1 MRNRTRSVILKKVEG
16 LVKDRIP
23 KRVVFGLVAA
33 LVVIVVALLLWPQI
47 WLHRLRPVARDRVIE
62 LLEERFDDVRLERLD
77 IRLSPGSL
85 FFPRMTAVGEGL
97 SISLPGRAA
106 EGVPPFVTMR
116 EFEVELGLLGILR
129 DPIRVSSLRMDELTI
144 QIPPKDDDGP
154 DGKSEPPPR
163 FVVEDLVADGAVLR
177 ILPRNPKK
185 DPLQF
190 DLHQLRVRSAGLG
203 EPMRFD
209 SILQNAKPPGEIQT
223 EGKFGPLRLFDAG
236 ASPVS
241 GKYVFAKADLSVFGG
256 IAGTLYSEGRFDGVL
271 ERIEASG
278 FTETPDFQLTSAGN
292 PVALRTE
299 FKAVIDGTNGDTL
312 LQPVDAVLAGS
323 RFRAEGG
330 VAKRPGTDGKTVCL
344 DAEGQGNRIEDFLRL
359 AMKTQAPF
367 MTGEVRFRSLI
378 LIPPGKVDVVEKLV
392 LDGEFVIETAE
403 FTEGKVQDK
412 VDKLSQTGKGE
423 NAEDAVSALQNE
435 RVVSDM
441 RGSFRLE
448 GGVMSLS
455 YLSFAVPGAE
465 VRLQGTYGLVN
476 EQIDFH
482 GELRTEAKVSEMTS
496 GVKSFFLKLI
506 DPLFEKKGMGA
517 VIPIRIGGSPD
528 SPSFGLDAGRVFSG
542 DETTSAASRPGEKG
556 AWTKDIP
563 ACGAILGTEETGG

>member
-1 MRNRTRSVILKKVEG
+1 MKVR
-16 LVKDRIP
+16 LS

-33 LVVIVVALLLWPQI
+33 LLVIVFALVLLPRI
-47 WLHRLRPVARDRVIE
+47 WLHRLRPVARDKVIA

-77 IRLSPGSL
+77 IGLPPGYL
-85 FFPRMTAVGEGL
+85 FFPRLTAVGEGL
-97 SISLPGRAA
+97 SISLPDRVG
-106 EGVPPFVTMR
+106 EGIPPFVTMKK
-116 EFEVELGLLGILR
+116 FEVEVGLFGILR
-129 DPIRVSSLRMDELTI
+129 DPIRVRSLRMDELTI
-144 QIPPKDDDGP
+144 QIPRKQDDGP
-154 DGKSEPPPR
+154 EGRSEPSPH
-163 FVVEDLVADGAVLR
+163 FVVEYLVADGAVLR
-177 ILPRNPKK
+177 ILPRNPEK

-203 EPMRFD
+203 EPMEFD
-209 SILQNAKPPGEIQT
+209 AILQNAKPPGEIQT

-241 GKYVFAKADLSVFGG
+241 GEYVFAKADLSVFGG

-292 PVALRTE
+292 PVALRTDY
-299 FKAVIDGTNGDTL
+299 KSVIDGTNGDTL
-312 LQPVDAVLAGS
+312 LQPVEAVLVDS
-323 RFRAEGG
+323 RFRTEGG

-344 DAEGQGNRIEDFLRL
+344 DAEGKGDRIEDFLRL
-359 AMKTQAPF
+359 AMKTEAPF

-378 LIPPGKVDVVEKLV
+378 LIPPGKVDVVERLV

-403 FTEGKVQDK
+403 FTEGKVQDR
-412 VDKLSQTGKGE
+412 VDKLSQTGKGDD
-423 NAEDAVSALQNE
+423 ADDAVSALQNE
-435 RVVSDM
+435 RVASDM

-455 YLSFAVPGAE
+455 YLSFSVPGAE

-476 EQIDFH
+476 QQIDFH

-517 VIPIRIGGSPD
+517 VIPIRIGGSAD
-528 SPSFGLDAGRVFSG
+528 SPSFGLEVGRVFSG
-542 DETTSAASRPGEKG
+542 DETTSGASRPGQKG
-556 AWTKDIP
+556 EWTKNIP
-563 ACGAILGTEETGG
+563 ACRAILGTEETGG

>member
-1 MRNRTRSVILKKVEG
+1 
-16 LVKDRIP
+16 VKDRISE
-23 KRVVFGLVAA
+23 RVVIGLVAA
-33 LVVIVVALLLWPQI
+33 LVLIVVALLLLPRI
-47 WLHRLRPVARDRVIE
+47 WLHRRLRPVARDKVIE

-77 IRLSPGSL
+77 IELPPGSL
-85 FFPRMTAVGEGL
+85 FFPRLTAVGEGF
-97 SISLPGRAA
+97 SISLPDRAA
-106 EGVPPFVTMR
+106 EGAPPFVTMN
-116 EFEVELGLLGILR
+116 EFEVELGLFGILR

-144 QIPPKDDDGP
+144 QIPPKKDGGP

-177 ILPRNPKK
+177 ILPRNPEK

-203 EPMRFD
+203 EPMEFD
-209 SILQNAKPPGEIQT
+209 AILQNAKPPGEIQT
-223 EGKFGPLRLFDAG
+223 EGTFGPLRLFDAG

-241 GKYVFAKADLSVFGG
+241 GEYVFAKADLSVFGG

-299 FKAVIDGTNGDTL
+299 YKAVIDGTNGDTL
-312 LQPVDAVLAGS
+312 LQPVDAVLVGS

-330 VAKRPGTDGKTVCL
+330 VAKRPGTHGKTVCL

-359 AMKTQAPF
+359 AMKTEAPF

-378 LIPPGKVDVVEKLV
+378 LIPPGKVDIVEKLV

-403 FTEGKVQDK
+403 FTERKVQDK
-412 VDKLSQTGKGE
+412 VDKLSRTGKGD
-423 NAEDAVSALQNE
+423 NAEDPVSALQDE

-465 VRLQGTYGLVN
+465 VRLEGTYGLVSR
-476 EQIDFH
+476 QIDFR

-496 GVKSFFLKLI
+496 GVKAFFLKLI
-506 DPLFEKKGMGA
+506 DPLFEKKSMGA

-528 SPSFGLDAGRVFSG
+528 SPSFGLDVGRVFRG
-542 DETTSAASRPGEKG
+542 NETTTPSSPAEKG
-556 AWTKDIP
+556 DWRKDIP
-563 ACGAILGTEETGG
+563 SCGAILGTEETGGEPSGVRH